1 MVTRLNQTDFV
12 KTALRLPPELHA
24 KLHEGAEASGRSYN
38 AELVAR
44 LQESFERTHTS
55 HVQAGPSEGRAFLEL
70 LVSNMQSQVEML
82 GLRVEMVKMRA
93 RAEEDRIQA
102 LTREIELEA
111 KAAQTDD
118 DFARV
123 EEKVKSLSVN
133 RTVLAQL
140 EKELVGVLRE
150 REALIAHMTSTH
162 NMLTTARQDLEGR
175 MAEYLERK
183 DRT

>member
-1 MVTRLNQTDFV
+1 MGMS
-12 KTALRLPPELHA
+12 KELPPSRTAEQFVVRFPD
-24 KLHEGAEASGRSYN
+24 GMRDRIAEAAKAANRSMN
-38 AELVAR
+38 AEIVAR
-44 LQESFERTHTS
+44 LEQSFES
-55 HVQAGPSEGRAFLEL
+55 KSEGGRQFMEL
-70 LVSNMQSQVEML
+70 LIFNMQSQVEML
-82 GLRVEMVKMRA
+82 GLRIEMVKMRA
-93 RAEEDRIQA
+93 RAEEDRLNT

-111 KAAQTDD
+111 KAAQTDE

-123 EEKVKSLSVN
+123 EEKVKALSAN

-162 NMLTTARQDLEGR
+162 NMLTTASQKLESR

-183 DRT
+183 AKLSGPNP